1 MRFVDCK
8 SQFRCKGTVFSPYMQ
23 ILAAKN
29 AVYLRFLAANG
40 IFTVIQYV
48 KERFLVTRREANP
61 AGLGALIR
69 VAHEADGTAIGTI
82 IAFHAY
88 FAI

>member
-1 MRFVDCK
+1 LTILKDKRACVLSIAKVNFG
-8 SQFRCKGTVFSPYMQ
+8 CKGTVFSPYIQ

-48 KERFLVTRREANP
+48 KERC
-61 AGLGALIR
+61 
-69 VAHEADGTAIGTI
+69 
-82 IAFHAY
+82 
-88 FAI
+88 

>member
-1 MRFVDCK
+1 
-8 SQFRCKGTVFSPYMQ
+8 MQ

-48 KERFLVTRREANP
+48 KE
-61 AGLGALIR
+61 
-69 VAHEADGTAIGTI
+69 H
-82 IAFHAY
+82 
-88 FAI
+88 

>member
-1 MRFVDCK
+1 MAFLVEDCFSQKLHYFDDSKRQTSLHFVDCK

-48 KERFLVTRREANP
+48 KD
-61 AGLGALIR
+61 R
-69 VAHEADGTAIGTI
+69 VRQ
-82 IAFHAY
+82 
-88 FAI
+88 